1 MNVVAFD
8 GDRGWQIWDEK
19 RWALG
24 PASRA
29 AQRLFCRLCVRSLHC
44 PRVHPDKEFCI
55 SGRDHRW
62 FVELVWIRVVRT
74 IAVLVASFFNFWGLV
89 FWSASFESFSA
100 LLSLCLCFCLC
111 LFLSHTHPKKKLL
124 PCLLEMIR
132 VFSWGRSTGRGVA
145 KMGLY
150 SIAGCLAQLHPP
162 GIGYASLM
170 LPC

>member
-1 MNVVAFD
+1 MNVAAFD
-8 GDRGWQIWDEK
+8 GDHGWQIWDEK

-74 IAVLVASFFNFWGLV
+74 IAVLVASFFIFGVRCFGLR
-89 FWSASFESFSA
+89 ASS
-100 LLSLCLCFCLC
+100 
-111 LFLSHTHPKKKLL
+111 LFLRCCLSVSVSVFVSFSHTHPKKKLL

>member
-111 LFLSHTHPKKKLL
+111 LFLPYTPKKKNSFL
-124 PCLLEMIR
+124 
-132 VFSWGRSTGRGVA
+132 VFSRWLGFFLEEEAREEEWRRWVCTLLQVV
-145 KMGLY
+145 
-150 SIAGCLAQLHPP
+150 
-162 GIGYASLM
+162 
-170 LPC
+170 